1 MNKPRARVLIVDD
14 SAMVRALH
22 AYILQTVGFDTIE
35 AENGFT
41 ALEMLRQWHCDVAIV
56 DMNMPRMDGLTL
68 IKRIRAE
75 HDTKDLPVIIVSVE
89 QDVRNQRLGIEAGA
103 NVYVVKPTEPAQLVS
118 HVQLLIGTSS
128 HADSRAPNG

>member
-1 MNKPRARVLIVDD
+1 
-14 SAMVRALH
+14 
-22 AYILQTVGFDTIE
+22 
-35 AENGFT
+35 
-41 ALEMLRQWHCDVAIV
+41 
-56 DMNMPRMDGLTL
+56 MNMPRMDGLTL

-75 HDTKDLPVIIVSVE
+75 RDTKDLPVIIVSVE

-128 HADSRAPNG
+128 NADSRAPNG